1 MKKLLSLVA
10 LAAFLQAETMQ
21 FTEYVAVSSTTPQY
35 ETVSES
41 IPYQE
46 CHREQVPVQQV
57 SQRTYHDNVA
67 GSVIGGAIGGI
78 LGHQV
83 GRGKGKDAA
92 TIGGAI
98 LGTIMGANVISS
110 NQGYYQPAYQP
121 ISYQTRQNCTTRYRQ
136 SRAHRELTG
145 YENIAYYKGKRIV
158 KYSNQRLSSIPVT
171 VTIDY

>member
-10 LAAFLQAETMQ
+10 LTTFLQAETMQ

-35 ETVSES
+35 ETVSQS

-46 CHREQVPVQQV
+46 CTNVQVPVQQV

-98 LGTIMGANVISS
+98 LGTIVGGNTIGANHRD
-110 NQGYYQPAYQP
+110 YQPAYQP
-121 ISYQTRQNCTTRYRQ
+121 ISYERRQNCTTRYRQ
-136 SRAHRELTG
+136 TQAHRELTG
-145 YENIAYYKGKRIV
+145 YENVAYYKGKRIV